1 MDGKYKTEKLSQQ
14 YSLSAQN
21 FVMFSF
27 LITLPVTLAIIY
39 TNELDIANVTWM

>member
-21 FVMFSF
+21 VMFSF
-27 LITLPVTLAIIY
+27 FITVPVTITIIY
-39 TNELDIANVTWM
+39 TNELDIAKVTWM

>member
-14 YSLSAQN
+14 HSLSAQY

-27 LITLPVTLAIIY
+27 LITLPVTLTIIY
-39 TNELDIANVTWM
+39 TNVPDA